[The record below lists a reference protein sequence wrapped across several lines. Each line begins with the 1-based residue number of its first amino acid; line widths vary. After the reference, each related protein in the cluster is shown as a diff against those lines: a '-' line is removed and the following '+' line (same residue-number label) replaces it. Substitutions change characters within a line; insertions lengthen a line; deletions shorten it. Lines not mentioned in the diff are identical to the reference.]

1 MSPLLQCSFT
11 VAGQPIQEF
20 TCPHVS
26 NSPTESLF
34 HWSCKIDFILTVTRY
49 VSCCWISKCTSE
61 LIRGIIICVLLFCIL
76 LCGMMFLTRIRTMQA
91 ELAEKEMLIKILQHH
106 ASLSRSSS
114 ISSLLL
120 PSSSSPLHSPHHRS
134 PTNAAYM
141 MSMSVPASGATSR
154 QSSQVDDDQMYSC
167 TSREQDQRPVHVKS
181 STSKSRYH
189 FLKECIHKK
198 P

>member
-1 MSPLLQCSFT
+1 LAAEQIFHSSCQFYSLWRGGAYIFSF
-11 VAGQPIQEF
+11 
-20 TCPHVS
+20 
-26 NSPTESLF
+26 
-34 HWSCKIDFILTVTRY
+34 
-49 VSCCWISKCTSE
+49 ISKCAFQ
-61 LIRGIIICVLLFCIL
+61 LISRGIHLLSCTALYSIVLYWFI
-76 LCGMMFLTRIRTMQA
+76 TRIRTMQA

-167 TSREQDQRPVHVKS
+167 TTREQDQRPVHVKS
-181 STSKSRYH
+181 SEERLELNAAKQIHSFRI
-189 FLKECIHKK
+189 FL
-198 P
+198 

>member
-1 MSPLLQCSFT
+1 MFPTLLLSPCFTQVVKLISFWLWL
-11 VAGQPIQEF
+11 GMF
-20 TCPHVS
+20 
-26 NSPTESLF
+26 L
-34 HWSCKIDFILTVTRY
+34 VTGFQ
-49 VSCCWISKCTSE
+49 SAPLNW
-61 LIRGIIICVLLFCIL
+61 RGIISCVLLFCIL

-181 STSKSRYH
+181 SMSKSWYQGMH
-189 FLKECIHKK
+189 A
-198 P
+198 